1 MAHPV
6 NYYHARDIFCS
17 FIHGLLR
24 LFLLSS
30 SISHR
35 SSEVKTNF
43 PCTFFPEWIHNR
55 TLSFTESSITA
66 TTISPTEDGVTI
78 RQKQFYN
85 LRLKSSVSRES
96 RKRDSGTSSPLPQDS
111 RGEPHLDAAGLGA
124 SSSSGSNCGRT
135 TTSSGSSVHRQ
146 LSAHRVMSNATIPD
160 RTSHTLNEEQSD
172 IDDDDSNDSVF
183 SEDESS
189 ASSDTSLEM
198 RDIYLGGSC
207 MRRTR
212 WRQDYVI
219 PLLKSKGISYHNPD
233 DFDWTLSMGDIQ
245 YMKEMT
251 AKAEA
256 HVIGAAAAVENGTT
270 VSGEGEEKDEEKD
283 KEEETEKLRQM
294 LEEPVF
300 NPALLDASRVLLFVI
315 TNETRSL
322 APMTLAAHY
331 IGLGYDVVL
340 CVQMLTDSIIYGNEK
355 VWIRWRFLSEEVL
368 MGIFLLLQLTPTAIK
383 DYNRGRQYLMDLAKR
398 QRIPVYDD
406 IQAATECALEK
417 NMHKSIASI

>member
-1 MAHPV
+1 M
-6 NYYHARDIFCS
+6 
-17 FIHGLLR
+17 
-24 LFLLSS
+24 
-30 SISHR
+30 
-35 SSEVKTNF
+35 
-43 PCTFFPEWIHNR
+43 
-55 TLSFTESSITA
+55 
-66 TTISPTEDGVTI
+66 TI

-96 RKRDSGTSSPLPQDS
+96 RKRDSGTSSPLPQDCRS
-111 RGEPHLDAAGLGA
+111 EPHLDSMGLVP
-124 SSSSGSNCGRT
+124 SSSNGSNCART
-135 TTSSGSSVHRQ
+135 ATSSGSSVHRQ
-146 LSAHRVMSNATIPD
+146 LSMHRVVSTTIPD
-160 RTSHTLNEEQSD
+160 RTSHPLNEEQND

-189 ASSDTSLEM
+189 TSSDTGVEM

-219 PLLKSKGISYHNPD
+219 PLLKAKGISYHNPD

-245 YMKEMT
+245 YMNEIS

-256 HVIGAAAAVENGTT
+256 HVVAGTSASGIGIGSCTAA
-270 VSGEGEEKDEEKD
+270 EGEEQKQKQVPLVAGDEE
-283 KEEETEKLRQM
+283 EEEAEKMQQM
-294 LEEPVF
+294 LGEPVF

-340 CVQMLTDSIIYGNEK
+340 CVQMLTDSIIYGNE
-355 VWIRWRFLSEEVL
+355 EVSGL
-368 MGIFLLLQLTPTAIK
+368 HWHDSGGGI
-383 DYNRGRQYLMDLAKR
+383 LMDFL
-398 QRIPVYDD
+398 V
-406 IQAATECALEK
+406 
-417 NMHKSIASI
+417 SFASS

>member
-1 MAHPV
+1 
-6 NYYHARDIFCS
+6 
-17 FIHGLLR
+17 
-24 LFLLSS
+24 
-30 SISHR
+30 
-35 SSEVKTNF
+35 
-43 PCTFFPEWIHNR
+43 
-55 TLSFTESSITA
+55 
-66 TTISPTEDGVTI
+66 
-78 RQKQFYN
+78 
-85 LRLKSSVSRES
+85 
-96 RKRDSGTSSPLPQDS
+96 
-111 RGEPHLDAAGLGA
+111 
-124 SSSSGSNCGRT
+124 
-135 TTSSGSSVHRQ
+135 
-146 LSAHRVMSNATIPD
+146 MSNATIPD

-256 HVIGAAAAVENGTT
+256 HVVGATAAASDTVENGRT
-270 VSGEGEEKDEEKD
+270 GDEEED
-283 KEEETEKLRQM
+283 KVEEEAEKLRQM

-355 VWIRWRFLSEEVL
+355 VFVGCDEEVL
-368 MGIFLLLQLTPTAIK
+368 KRIGFNGNISLLS
-383 DYNRGRQYLMDLAKR
+383 
-398 QRIPVYDD
+398 
-406 IQAATECALEK
+406 
-417 NMHKSIASI
+417 SIAAHANRHQGL